1 MVLVHDDGLRSLS
14 QSFQPASYKLDP
26 INPDGS
32 SASFK
37 TGGFMPVLASP
48 EPNSPDLAVPPS
60 PADPN
65 GGDMEPVTSP
75 SASPENP
82 FRCEACGYTPITEV
96 DKETQTDPLVFPYEN
111 QLVVLPPFV
120 YPRGTKW
127 TL

>member
-1 MVLVHDDGLRSLS
+1 M
-14 QSFQPASYKLDP
+14 P
-26 INPDGS
+26 I
-32 SASFK
+32 
-37 TGGFMPVLASP
+37 LASP
-48 EPNSPDLAVPPS
+48 EPNSPVLAVPPS

-75 SASPENP
+75 SASPVAP
-82 FRCEACGYTPITEV
+82 VDRCCEACGYTPITEV

-127 TL
+127 WLK